1 MSPFLLFP
9 VHSGDPTCLMGH
21 FTSLHLGIVQVF
33 TKKPHH
39 ATLTLF
45 HPWHRN
51 VPALIIDYVCFKT
64 LRAGSRDRVHTCVL
78 GMVMVRCHTGAD
90 NGEEDSKYLQPGL
103 GPCGH
108 ANTADTGCAAASKT
122 YTLALS
128 YHRDTA
134 AL

>member
-1 MSPFLLFP
+1 MRLNSDFDPLLS
-9 VHSGDPTCLMGH
+9 VAQKCS
-21 FTSLHLGIVQVF
+21 S
-33 TKKPHH
+33 
-39 ATLTLF
+39 
-45 HPWHRN
+45 
-51 VPALIIDYVCFKT
+51 IDYVCFKT
-64 LRAGSRDRVHTCVL
+64 LRAGSRDRVDACVL
-78 GMVMVRCHTGAD
+78 GMVLVRCHTGAD

-128 YHRDTA
+128 HHRDTA

>member
-1 MSPFLLFP
+1 MTPLY
-9 VHSGDPTCLMGH
+9 V
-21 FTSLHLGIVQVF
+21 FTSRNCSS
-33 TKKPHH
+33 
-39 ATLTLF
+39 F
-45 HPWHRN
+45 HEEASSCDFDPLSS
-51 VPALIIDYVCFKT
+51 VAQKCSSIDHVCFKA
-64 LRAGSRDRVHTCVL
+64 LRAGSRDRVHNCVL
-78 GMVMVRCHTGAD
+78 WMVMVRCHTGAD

-128 YHRDTA
+128 HHRDTA

>member
-1 MSPFLLFP
+1 MADFNPLSSVAQKCSSINL
-9 VHSGDPTCLMGH
+9 
-21 FTSLHLGIVQVF
+21 
-33 TKKPHH
+33 
-39 ATLTLF
+39 
-45 HPWHRN
+45 
-51 VPALIIDYVCFKT
+51 VCFKT

-122 YTLALS
+122 YTLS
-128 YHRDTA
+128 HHRDTA
-134 AL
+134 TLLLCRGWAGRGYGHFWTGPFLVFIFCIKQSQALQTGP

>member
-1 MSPFLLFP
+1 MADFDLLSS
-9 VHSGDPTCLMGH
+9 VAQKCSSTDH
-21 FTSLHLGIVQVF
+21 
-33 TKKPHH
+33 
-39 ATLTLF
+39 
-45 HPWHRN
+45 
-51 VPALIIDYVCFKT
+51 VCFKT
-64 LRAGSRDRVHTCVL
+64 LRAGSRDRVDACVL

-122 YTLALS
+122 YIVTPS
-128 YHRDTA
+128 RHCHTA